1 MKPSIFKKMVS
12 IILSC
17 AMCFPM
23 FSTNIFANTN
33 DVVSGYY
40 DNNGNWKQGELVQ
53 TLPEGINSINKSATK
68 IDKNKY
74 KINLKVVTEQNKV
87 TSSKEAATVLVIDT
101 SGSMKDESRMA
112 NAKKAAKDFIDTY
125 AGKEVGSGR
134 YVAVVDFAT
143 EGKVALGWTDVAT
156 ENGKKAAKN
165 AINSLKANGGTNLHA
180 GLKYASTLLSDSK
193 VNEID
198 SKNSIVL
205 TDGAPTYYL
214 EKCDC
219 LIGIFQEHNTIG
231 GTKYDIEGNGKN
243 GSKKINEA
251 TAAEATNLRAKSKVY
266 TVCYGAGNDKTYK
279 NGPTVGEFL
288 EGSIASKNCAYNV
301 DNASELN
308 EIFENI
314 TNTIISGIDG
324 KELEVVDKLTEFIS
338 VSGLPTNIT
347 SDGSGFTW
355 KLSDTKPTISTN
367 GNKTIYTY
375 ELEYIV
381 TIDADNAKFEEGK
394 YYPLNGD
401 TYIMVNG
408 QKVKFPIPAAKGEKT
423 MCTVTYTDG
432 VNEDVVFEEQSK
444 TVKIGEKTPEFTG
457 KLERKGYVFVGWS
470 PKVEETVTKDVI
482 YVAQWE
488 KDENGN
494 GKPDKEER
502 RYQVAYTDGVDNIEI
517 FKDQIYKDLLKDTET
532 PKFKGENLSR
542 DGYIFA
548 GWSPEVSKTVERN
561 AVYTALWDRDI
572 NGNNVPDKEEKY
584 TVTYTDGVE
593 EELFNVQFKDLEY
606 GTSTPKFTGKLERKG
621 YIFAGWSPEV
631 SKTVERNAVYTA
643 LWDRDIN
650 GNGVPD
656 KNEDLFY
663 TIKYED
669 GVEAEKLFDV
679 KFEKVEYGKPTPN
692 FTGKLERKGYVFAGW
707 NPKVSETVT
716 GNATYVATWDRDENE
731 NGVPD
736 KKETKYKVVYTDG
749 VENEVVFEN
758 QKNEVLKGLKTP
770 EFKGGKPERKGY
782 IFAGWSPEVSK
793 TVERNAVYTAL
804 WDRDIN
810 GNNVPDKEE
819 KYTVTYTDGVEE
831 ELFNVQFKDLEYG
844 TSTPK
849 FTGKLER
856 KGYIFAGWSP
866 EVSKTVERNAVY
878 TALWDRDINGNGK
891 PDKDEDLL
899 FTVTYDDGLNEDFF
913 NVKFENV
920 EYGTS
925 TPKFEGN
932 LNVKGYIFKGWSPEI
947 AEKVTRDATYVA
959 QWDRDENGNNIPD
972 DKEKRYTVTYTDGVE
987 NEVVFKDEVTTG
999 LFVGDLTPEFKQ
1011 GGEKGIPTRTGY
1023 VFMGWSP
1030 KPSYIIKAEEKE
1042 QIVYTATWEV
1052 DKNGDNRPDKDQPYK
1067 ITYTDGVEGK
1077 EVFADQV
1084 SEALYGDITPVFNG
1098 TPTRSGYKFKGW
1110 EPKVADTVTG
1120 DATYVAQW
1128 EEEYIVPPTPPTPPV
1143 KPDGGDGDRIEGH
1156 DRIETAIEASKDL
1169 YPGGTN
1175 AVVLANCERY
1185 TDVLTANP
1193 FAVQEKASVLFTYLD
1208 KLPEKTLREIE
1219 RLGVKKIYI
1228 SGGYE
1233 AVSKKVVDQL
1243 RDRGYEIYRFD
1254 GENRYDTARKIAI
1267 KMREKGNTK
1276 VVELAS
1282 GENYPD
1288 ALSMTSMA
1296 VKDNAP
1302 ILLTKKDSIPM
1313 YTKKAL
1319 AEWDIETVKIAGLNE
1334 AISKEVEK
1342 QIDKGFSIVK
1352 GNKEDSNIYD
1362 GALSVLRYGGA
1373 NRYETSTVIAAAT
1386 YPESRTGVYATGE
1399 NFPDALVAGNYAGI
1413 KKAPVLLVKRD
1424 SLPSVV
1430 KQYNENSNIR
1440 RAVVV
1445 GGVNAISDYVF
1456 DLIKLS
1462 IK

>member
-40 DNNGNWKQGELVQ
+40 DNNGNWEQGELVQ
-53 TLPEGINSINKSATK
+53 TLPEGIYSINKRATK
-68 IDKNKY
+68 IEKNNY
-74 KINLKVVTEQNKV
+74 EINLEVKTEQNKV

-101 SGSMKDESRMA
+101 SGSMKDENRMA

-143 EGKVALGWTDVAT
+143 EGNVALGWTDVAT

-165 AINSLKANGGTNLHA
+165 AVDALRANGGTNLHA
-180 GLKYASTLLSDSK
+180 GLKYASTLLSSSK

-198 SKNSIVL
+198 FKNSIIL

-214 EKCDC
+214 DECDNWFC
-219 LIGIFQEHNTIG
+219 IRKHIKIGD
-231 GTKYDIEGNGKN
+231 TKYHIEGKGNS
-243 GSKKINEA
+243 GSKTTNEVTATEA
-251 TAAEATNLRAKSKVY
+251 TTLRSKSKVY

-279 NGPTVGEFL
+279 NGPTVGKFL

-494 GKPDKEER
+494 G
-502 RYQVAYTDGVDNIEI
+502 
-517 FKDQIYKDLLKDTET
+517 
-532 PKFKGENLSR
+532 
-542 DGYIFA
+542 
-548 GWSPEVSKTVERN
+548 
-561 AVYTALWDRDI
+561 
-572 NGNNVPDKEEKY
+572 
-584 TVTYTDGVE
+584 
-593 EELFNVQFKDLEY
+593 
-606 GTSTPKFTGKLERKG
+606 
-621 YIFAGWSPEV
+621 
-631 SKTVERNAVYTA
+631 
-643 LWDRDIN
+643 
-650 GNGVPD
+650 VPD

-758 QKNEVLKGLKTP
+758 QENEVLKGLKTP
-770 EFKGGKPERKGY
+770 EFKGGKPKRKGY

-804 WDRDIN
+804 WDKDAN

-866 EVSKTVERNAVY
+866 EVSKIVERNAVY

-1128 EEEYIVPPTPPTPPV
+1128 EKEYVAPPTPPTPPV

-1342 QIDKGFSIVK
+1342 QLDNGFSIEK
-1352 GNKEDSNIYD
+1352 GNKTDSNVYD
-1362 GALSVLRYGGA
+1362 GALSTPRYGGA

-1386 YPESRTGVYATGE
+1386 YPESRIGVYATGE

>member
-488 KDENGN
+488 KDEN
-494 GKPDKEER
+494 
-502 RYQVAYTDGVDNIEI
+502 
-517 FKDQIYKDLLKDTET
+517 
-532 PKFKGENLSR
+532 
-542 DGYIFA
+542 
-548 GWSPEVSKTVERN
+548 
-561 AVYTALWDRDI
+561 
-572 NGNNVPDKEEKY
+572 
-584 TVTYTDGVE
+584 
-593 EELFNVQFKDLEY
+593 
-606 GTSTPKFTGKLERKG
+606 
-621 YIFAGWSPEV
+621 
-631 SKTVERNAVYTA
+631 
-643 LWDRDIN
+643 
-650 GNGVPD
+650 
-656 KNEDLFY
+656 
-663 TIKYED
+663 
-669 GVEAEKLFDV
+669 
-679 KFEKVEYGKPTPN
+679 
-692 FTGKLERKGYVFAGW
+692 
-707 NPKVSETVT
+707 
-716 GNATYVATWDRDENE
+716 E

-866 EVSKTVERNAVY
+866 EVSKIVERNAVY

-1128 EEEYIVPPTPPTPPV
+1128 EKEYVAPPTPPTPPV

-1342 QIDKGFSIVK
+1342 QLDNGFSIEK
-1352 GNKEDSNIYD
+1352 GNKTDSNVYD
-1362 GALSVLRYGGA
+1362 GALSTPRYGGA

-1386 YPESRTGVYATGE
+1386 YPESRIGVYATGE

>member
-1 MKPSIFKKMVS
+1 M
-12 IILSC
+12 
-17 AMCFPM
+17 
-23 FSTNIFANTN
+23 
-33 DVVSGYY
+33 
-40 DNNGNWKQGELVQ
+40 
-53 TLPEGINSINKSATK
+53 
-68 IDKNKY
+68 
-74 KINLKVVTEQNKV
+74 
-87 TSSKEAATVLVIDT
+87 
-101 SGSMKDESRMA
+101 
-112 NAKKAAKDFIDTY
+112 
-125 AGKEVGSGR
+125 
-134 YVAVVDFAT
+134 
-143 EGKVALGWTDVAT
+143 
-156 ENGKKAAKN
+156 
-165 AINSLKANGGTNLHA
+165 
-180 GLKYASTLLSDSK
+180 
-193 VNEID
+193 
-198 SKNSIVL
+198 
-205 TDGAPTYYL
+205 
-214 EKCDC
+214 
-219 LIGIFQEHNTIG
+219 
-231 GTKYDIEGNGKN
+231 
-243 GSKKINEA
+243 
-251 TAAEATNLRAKSKVY
+251 
-266 TVCYGAGNDKTYK
+266 
-279 NGPTVGEFL
+279 
-288 EGSIASKNCAYNV
+288 
-301 DNASELN
+301 
-308 EIFENI
+308 
-314 TNTIISGIDG
+314 
-324 KELEVVDKLTEFIS
+324 
-338 VSGLPTNIT
+338 
-347 SDGSGFTW
+347 
-355 KLSDTKPTISTN
+355 
-367 GNKTIYTY
+367 
-375 ELEYIV
+375 
-381 TIDADNAKFEEGK
+381 
-394 YYPLNGD
+394 
-401 TYIMVNG
+401 
-408 QKVKFPIPAAKGEKT
+408 
-423 MCTVTYTDG
+423 
-432 VNEDVVFEEQSK
+432 
-444 TVKIGEKTPEFTG
+444 
-457 KLERKGYVFVGWS
+457 
-470 PKVEETVTKDVI
+470 
-482 YVAQWE
+482 
-488 KDENGN
+488 
-494 GKPDKEER
+494 
-502 RYQVAYTDGVDNIEI
+502 
-517 FKDQIYKDLLKDTET
+517 
-532 PKFKGENLSR
+532 
-542 DGYIFA
+542 
-548 GWSPEVSKTVERN
+548 
-561 AVYTALWDRDI
+561 
-572 NGNNVPDKEEKY
+572 
-584 TVTYTDGVE
+584 
-593 EELFNVQFKDLEY
+593 
-606 GTSTPKFTGKLERKG
+606 
-621 YIFAGWSPEV
+621 
-631 SKTVERNAVYTA
+631 
-643 LWDRDIN
+643 
-650 GNGVPD
+650 
-656 KNEDLFY
+656 
-663 TIKYED
+663 
-669 GVEAEKLFDV
+669 
-679 KFEKVEYGKPTPN
+679 
-692 FTGKLERKGYVFAGW
+692 
-707 NPKVSETVT
+707 
-716 GNATYVATWDRDENE
+716 
-731 NGVPD
+731 
-736 KKETKYKVVYTDG
+736 
-749 VENEVVFEN
+749 
-758 QKNEVLKGLKTP
+758 
-770 EFKGGKPERKGY
+770 
-782 IFAGWSPEVSK
+782 
-793 TVERNAVYTAL
+793 
-804 WDRDIN
+804 
-810 GNNVPDKEE
+810 
-819 KYTVTYTDGVEE
+819 
-831 ELFNVQFKDLEYG
+831 
-844 TSTPK
+844 
-849 FTGKLER
+849 
-856 KGYIFAGWSP
+856 
-866 EVSKTVERNAVY
+866 
-878 TALWDRDINGNGK
+878 
-891 PDKDEDLL
+891 
-899 FTVTYDDGLNEDFF
+899 
-913 NVKFENV
+913 

-1128 EEEYIVPPTPPTPPV
+1128 EKEYVAPPTPPTPPV

-1342 QIDKGFSIVK
+1342 QLDNGFSIEK
-1352 GNKEDSNIYD
+1352 GNKTDSNVYD
-1362 GALSVLRYGGA
+1362 GALSTPRYGGA

>member
-53 TLPEGINSINKSATK
+53 TLPEGINSINKSAKK

-74 KINLKVVTEQNKV
+74 RINLKVVTEQNKV

-165 AINSLKANGGTNLHA
+165 AINSLEANGGTNLHA
-180 GLKYASTLLSDSK
+180 GLKHASTLLSNSE

-198 SKNSIVL
+198 FKNSIIL

-214 EKCDC
+214 DECDSWFC
-219 LIGIFQEHNTIG
+219 IRNHIKIGDTNYHV
-231 GTKYDIEGNGKN
+231 EGKGNS
-243 GSKKINEA
+243 GSKTTNEA
-251 TAAEATNLRAKSKVY
+251 TETEATTLRSKSKVY
-266 TVCYGAGNDKTYK
+266 TVCYGASNDITYK
-279 NGPTVGEFL
+279 KGPTVGEFL
-288 EGSIASKNCAYNV
+288 KDSIASPNCAYNA

-308 EIFENI
+308 KIFENI

-561 AVYTALWDRDI
+561 AVYTALWDKDA

-631 SKTVERNAVYTA
+631 SK
-643 LWDRDIN
+643 I
-650 GNGVPD
+650 
-656 KNEDLFY
+656 
-663 TIKYED
+663 
-669 GVEAEKLFDV
+669 
-679 KFEKVEYGKPTPN
+679 
-692 FTGKLERKGYVFAGW
+692 
-707 NPKVSETVT
+707 
-716 GNATYVATWDRDENE
+716 
-731 NGVPD
+731 
-736 KKETKYKVVYTDG
+736 
-749 VENEVVFEN
+749 
-758 QKNEVLKGLKTP
+758 
-770 EFKGGKPERKGY
+770 
-782 IFAGWSPEVSK
+782 
-793 TVERNAVYTAL
+793 
-804 WDRDIN
+804 
-810 GNNVPDKEE
+810 
-819 KYTVTYTDGVEE
+819 
-831 ELFNVQFKDLEYG
+831 
-844 TSTPK
+844 
-849 FTGKLER
+849 
-856 KGYIFAGWSP
+856 
-866 EVSKTVERNAVY
+866 VERNAVY

-1011 GGEKGIPTRTGY
+1011 GGETGIPTRTGY
-1023 VFMGWSP
+1023 VFMGWNP
-1030 KPSYIIKAEEKE
+1030 KASYIVKGDATY
-1042 QIVYTATWEV
+1042 VATWEV
-1052 DKNGDNRPDKDQPYK
+1052 DKNGDNKPDKEYPYT
-1067 ITYTDGVEGK
+1067 ITYTDGVEGE
-1077 EVFADQV
+1077 EVFANQV
-1084 SEALYGDITPVFNG
+1084 SKAIYGDRTPIFNG
-1098 TPTRSGYKFKGW
+1098 KPTRPGYKFQGW
-1110 EPKVADTVTG
+1110 EPQVVDIVTG

-1128 EEEYIVPPTPPTPPV
+1128 EKEYVAPPTPPTPPV

>member
-40 DNNGNWKQGELVQ
+40 DNNGNWEQGELVQ

-68 IDKNKY
+68 IEKNKY

-125 AGKEVGSGR
+125 AGKEVASGR

-165 AINSLKANGGTNLHA
+165 AVDALRANGGTNLHA
-180 GLKYASTLLSDSK
+180 GLKYASTLLSSSK

-198 SKNSIVL
+198 FKNSIIL

-214 EKCDC
+214 DECDNWFC
-219 LIGIFQEHNTIG
+219 IRKHIKIGD
-231 GTKYDIEGNGKN
+231 TKYHIEGKGNS
-243 GSKKINEA
+243 GSKTTNEVTATEA
-251 TAAEATNLRAKSKVY
+251 TTLRSKSKVY

-494 GKPDKEER
+494 G
-502 RYQVAYTDGVDNIEI
+502 
-517 FKDQIYKDLLKDTET
+517 
-532 PKFKGENLSR
+532 
-542 DGYIFA
+542 
-548 GWSPEVSKTVERN
+548 
-561 AVYTALWDRDI
+561 
-572 NGNNVPDKEEKY
+572 
-584 TVTYTDGVE
+584 
-593 EELFNVQFKDLEY
+593 
-606 GTSTPKFTGKLERKG
+606 
-621 YIFAGWSPEV
+621 
-631 SKTVERNAVYTA
+631 
-643 LWDRDIN
+643 
-650 GNGVPD
+650 VPD

-758 QKNEVLKGLKTP
+758 QENEVLKGLKTP
-770 EFKGGKPERKGY
+770 EFKGGKPKRKGY

-804 WDRDIN
+804 WDKDAN

-844 TSTPK
+844 TSTPN

-856 KGYIFAGWSP
+856 KGYVFAGWSP

-925 TPKFEGN
+925 TPKFTGN
-932 LNVKGYIFKGWSPEI
+932 LNVKGYVFVGWEP
-947 AEKVTRDATYVA
+947 KVSETVTGNATYVA
-959 QWDRDENGNNIPD
+959 QWEKDANGNGIPD
-972 DKEKRYTVTYTDGVE
+972 KNEKRYTVTYTDGVE

-1128 EEEYIVPPTPPTPPV
+1128 EKEYVAPPTPPTPPV

>member
-40 DNNGNWKQGELVQ
+40 DNNGNWEQGELVQ
-53 TLPEGINSINKSATK
+53 TLPEGIYSINKRATK
-68 IDKNKY
+68 IEKNNY
-74 KINLKVVTEQNKV
+74 EINLEVKTEQNKV

-101 SGSMKDESRMA
+101 SGSMKDENRMA

-125 AGKEVGSGR
+125 AGKEVASGR

-165 AINSLKANGGTNLHA
+165 AVDALRANGGTNLHA

-198 SKNSIVL
+198 FKNSIIL

-214 EKCDC
+214 DECDNWIC
-219 LIGIFQEHNTIG
+219 LKKHIKIGD
-231 GTKYDIEGNGKN
+231 TKYHLEGNGN
-243 GSKKINEA
+243 SGSKTTNEVTATEA
-251 TAAEATNLRAKSKVY
+251 TTLRSKSKVY

-279 NGPTVGEFL
+279 NGPTVGDFL
-288 EGSIASKNCAYNV
+288 KNSIASPNCAYNA
-301 DNASELN
+301 DNASQLN
-308 EIFENI
+308 EIFKNI
-314 TNTIISGIDG
+314 TSTIVSGLDG
-324 KELEVVDKLTEFIS
+324 NGLEVVDKLTEFIS

-375 ELEYIV
+375 ELKYSV

-494 GKPDKEER
+494 G
-502 RYQVAYTDGVDNIEI
+502 
-517 FKDQIYKDLLKDTET
+517 
-532 PKFKGENLSR
+532 
-542 DGYIFA
+542 
-548 GWSPEVSKTVERN
+548 
-561 AVYTALWDRDI
+561 
-572 NGNNVPDKEEKY
+572 
-584 TVTYTDGVE
+584 
-593 EELFNVQFKDLEY
+593 
-606 GTSTPKFTGKLERKG
+606 
-621 YIFAGWSPEV
+621 
-631 SKTVERNAVYTA
+631 
-643 LWDRDIN
+643 
-650 GNGVPD
+650 VPD

-749 VENEVVFEN
+749 VENEVVFGN
-758 QKNEVLKGLKTP
+758 QENEVLKGLKTP
-770 EFKGGKPERKGY
+770 EFKGGKPKRKGY

-804 WDRDIN
+804 WDKDAN

-925 TPKFEGN
+925 TPKFTGN
-932 LNVKGYIFKGWSPEI
+932 LNVKGYVFVGWEP
-947 AEKVTRDATYVA
+947 KVSETVTGNATYVA
-959 QWDRDENGNNIPD
+959 QWEKDANGNGIPD
-972 DKEKRYTVTYTDGVE
+972 KNEKRYTVTYTDGVE

-1128 EEEYIVPPTPPTPPV
+1128 EKEYVAPPTPPTPPV
-1143 KPDGGDGDRIEGH
+1143 KPDGGDGDRIECH

-1342 QIDKGFSIVK
+1342 QLDNGFSIEK
-1352 GNKEDSNIYD
+1352 GNKTDSNVYD
-1362 GALSVLRYGGA
+1362 GALSTPRYGGA

-1386 YPESRTGVYATGE
+1386 YPESRIGVYATGE